1 MPDVPRVKIGSIL
14 DGQHTGEE
22 ILIQGWI
29 HRHRSTGGIVFAVV
43 RDATGVLQCTVKK
56 DKVGEE
62 VFAEAET
69 TDFEASVR
77 VTGVVEEDE
86 RAPEGYE
93 LQVTGFAEVGES
105 PDVPLYEDQGIEHE
119 LDHRHLWLRSQEL
132 TDVAK
137 VRHTAMDAVR
147 EWFTEEDF
155 WQVWPSI
162 LTKNAAEGG
171 ANVFE
176 LEYFE
181 EPAYLT
187 QSSQM
192 YLEAM
197 IYSLER
203 VWCLAPSFR
212 AEKSRTPRHLT
223 EYWHL
228 EAEQAWCD
236 NEENIE
242 IQEQLVAHA
251 CNAVAERAGEQVE
264 QLGRDPATLAE
275 VAPPFDRVTYDE
287 TVELLQEESHDI
299 SWGEDFG
306 APDERALARMF
317 DGFVFVTHFP
327 AKMKAFY
334 MAQDE
339 DEVYAK
345 CADLLGPEGYGELIG
360 GSERSTDLDLVERR
374 LEAEGEDVED
384 YEWFLDLRE
393 YGSVPHS
400 GFGLGVERFVAYLCN
415 LDHVRDA
422 VPFPRTPNR
431 IQP

>member
-1 MPDVPRVKIGSIL
+1 MPDLPRVKIASIL
-14 DGQHTGEE
+14 DGQHTGDEVR
-22 ILIQGWI
+22 IDGWI

-43 RDATGVLQCTVKK
+43 RDATGVVQCTVKE

-62 VFAEAET
+62 VFAEAEET
-69 TDFEASVR
+69 AFEASVR
-77 VTGVVEEDE
+77 ITGVVEEDE
-86 RAPEGYE
+86 RAPKGYE
-93 LQVTGFAEVGES
+93 VQVTGFTEVGES
-105 PDVPLYEDQGIEHE
+105 PDIPLYEDQGIEHE
-119 LDHRHLWLRSQEL
+119 LDHRHLWLRSQKL
-132 TDVAK
+132 TNVAK
-137 VRHTAMDAVR
+137 VRHTAIDAMR
-147 EWFTEEDF
+147 EWFTGEDF

-162 LTKNAAEGG
+162 LTKSAAEGG

-236 NEENIE
+236 HEENVE
-242 IQEQLVAHA
+242 IQENLVAHA
-251 CNAVAERAGEQVE
+251 CNAVAERVPDELE
-264 QLGRDPATLAE
+264 ELGRDPAELAE
-275 VAPPFDRVTYDE
+275 VSLPFDRVTYDE
-287 TVELLQEESHDI
+287 AVELLQEENHDI

-306 APDERALARMF
+306 APDERALADMF

-345 CADLLGPEGYGELIG
+345 CADLLAPEGYGELIG
-360 GSERSTDLDLVERR
+360 GSERSTDVNLVERR
-374 LEAEGEDVED
+374 LQEEGEDLED
-384 YEWFLDLRE
+384 YEWFLDLRR

-400 GFGLGVERFVAYLCN
+400 GFGLGVERFISYLCD
-415 LDHVRDA
+415 LGHVRDA

-431 IQP
+431 VEP